1 MVVVPVGDPEVSAE
15 SRTPSDPMKD
25 PHDLR
30 AALTRFDELRGKTVT
45 GISADVH
52 GVVLVFEDGYRLGP
66 LSRYTGISIR
76 KLVREER

>member
-1 MVVVPVGDPEVSAE
+1 MDP
-15 SRTPSDPMKD
+15 RPTND

-30 AALTRFDELRGKTVT
+30 AALARFDELRGKKIT

-52 GVVLVFEDGYRLGP
+52 GVILVFEDGYRLGP
-66 LSRYTGISIR
+66 LSRYTGLSIR